1 MNIGRLWEAVN
12 LASVWSL
19 PLIVVVE
26 NNQYAVETHVDRVT
40 GGGDIVRRAR
50 GFGLPAVRIDG
61 QDVVAVH
68 KVIAMARTRA
78 TAGEGPTFVEA
89 VTYRYFG
96 HNTGEVARYRTQD
109 EVQDWRSQRDP
120 IDRVRGRGRRAGRRG
135 RRGVRGPG
143 PSRSPRRHRERLVEV
158 GALATGPV
166 DGDAQ
171 HRRLGHGAGAMSP
184 DQPTFSEAF
193 QQGVREEM
201 TRNDDIFV
209 LGTDLFDR
217 GGHFAQVK
225 GIGPEFGAERV
236 RDTPISE
243 AAMVAAGVGA
253 AMYGLHPIVDL
264 NFIDFAFGAMDEIV
278 NQAAKIRFM
287 LGRPVPL
294 LIRAT
299 HGVALGGA
307 HHQNSLEAW
316 FMHTPGLAVAVP
328 STAYDAKGLVKTAL
342 RSSDPVIFLM
352 HKRLS
357 GIRGDVGGPEDLVPF
372 GKARVARPG
381 DDCTIVTYGGTVAPA
396 LRRRR

>member
-1 MNIGRLWEAVN
+1 MGVSLGMHLRGDSRVAVGFVGDGGVNIGRLWEAVI
-12 LASVWSL
+12 LASIWSL

-120 IDRVRGRGRRAGRRG
+120 IDRVR
-135 RRGVRGPG
+135 
-143 PSRSPRRHRERLVEV
+143 ERLVEV
-158 GALATGPV
+158 GALDDEGFAALEAAAVVRVDEAVAFAEASPPPPV

-171 HRRLGHGAGAMSP
+171 HRRLGHGGGAMSP

-243 AAMVAAGVGA
+243 AAMVCRRRGC
-253 AMYGLHPIVDL
+253 
-264 NFIDFAFGAMDEIV
+264 
-278 NQAAKIRFM
+278 
-287 LGRPVPL
+287 
-294 LIRAT
+294 
-299 HGVALGGA
+299 
-307 HHQNSLEAW
+307 
-316 FMHTPGLAVAVP
+316 
-328 STAYDAKGLVKTAL
+328 
-342 RSSDPVIFLM
+342 
-352 HKRLS
+352 
-357 GIRGDVGGPEDLVPF
+357 GDVRPAPDRRPQLHRL
-372 GKARVARPG
+372 RVRRDGRDRQPG
-381 DDCTIVTYGGTVAPA
+381 
-396 LRRRR
+396 

>member
-1 MNIGRLWEAVN
+1 
-12 LASVWSL
+12 
-19 PLIVVVE
+19 
-26 NNQYAVETHVDRVT
+26 
-40 GGGDIVRRAR
+40 
-50 GFGLPAVRIDG
+50 
-61 QDVVAVH
+61 
-68 KVIAMARTRA
+68 
-78 TAGEGPTFVEA
+78 
-89 VTYRYFG
+89 
-96 HNTGEVARYRTQD
+96 
-109 EVQDWRSQRDP
+109 
-120 IDRVRGRGRRAGRRG
+120 
-135 RRGVRGPG
+135 
-143 PSRSPRRHRERLVEV
+143 
-158 GALATGPV
+158 
-166 DGDAQ
+166 
-171 HRRLGHGAGAMSP
+171 MSNA
-184 DQPTFSEAF
+184 QPTFSEAF

-209 LGTDLFDR
+209 LGTDLFER

-278 NQAAKIRFM
+278 NQAAKTRYM

-299 HGVALGGA
+299 SGVALGGA

-316 FMHTPGLAVAVP
+316 FVHTPGLAVVVP
-328 STAYDAKGLVKTAL
+328 SSAYDVKGLVKTAL
-342 RSSDPVIFLM
+342 RSPDPVIFLM

-357 GIRGDVGGPEDLVPF
+357 GVRGDVGGPEDLVPF

-396 LRRRR
+396 LKAAEMMAEKGTDVEVLDLRTLWPLDLDSVVAAARRHGRIVVADEAPLVGSVTAEIAAQVQQAAFHYLDAPVTRVGAVRAPIGASPGLIEAALPTAGDLVQAVESLFAGDQVTAS